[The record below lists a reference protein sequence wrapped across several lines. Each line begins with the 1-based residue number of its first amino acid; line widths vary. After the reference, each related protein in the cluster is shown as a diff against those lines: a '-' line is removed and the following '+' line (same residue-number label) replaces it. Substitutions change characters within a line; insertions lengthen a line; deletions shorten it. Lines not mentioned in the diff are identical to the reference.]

1 MTGYLI
7 HPVTAAPPYKPAKPR
22 DNNWIERREQSRKGK
37 YRYQG
42 GDELPEGTF
51 TQSSGQI
58 VNILKSK
65 SKDYKQ
71 AMARL
76 TSYINTQG
84 DNLSSADLNRLE
96 KAKEGLRRAYGREE

>member
-1 MTGYLI
+1 MKVGVLI
-7 HPVTAAPPYKPAKPR
+7 EGAPFRPETPR
-22 DNNWIERREQSRKGK
+22 DNTWIERSQKSRKGK

-42 GDELPEGTF
+42 GDDLPEGTF

-71 AMARL
+71 AMSRL
-76 TSYINTQG
+76 SGYINMQG
-84 DNLSSADLNRLE
+84 DNLSSADRNRLE
-96 KAKEGLRRAYGREE
+96 KAREGLKRAYGKE